1 LNPWIR
7 LSTGCAVLAM
17 AACAAIVR
25 PGNAELAAG
34 VRLYETGRL
43 DDAARFLQR
52 SIDLGLDE
60 SDQVTAHKYLAFIHC
75 AQGLEARCGDE
86 FRLALAIRPSFD
98 LDKAEAGHPTW
109 GRVFR
114 TVKAGRR

>member
-1 LNPWIR
+1 MNPRIGPS
-7 LSTGCAVLAM
+7 LCCAVLAL
-17 AACAAIVR
+17 AACASMPR

-43 DDAARFLQR
+43 DDASHFLQR

-60 SDQVTAHKYLAFIHC
+60 SDQVLAHKYLAFIHC
-75 AQGLEARCGDE
+75 AQGLETQCADE
-86 FRLALAIRPSFD
+86 FRLALVIRPSFD

-114 TVKAGRR
+114 TLKAGR